1 MNKNRRKER
10 KIQKKNVDKNGEK
23 VGEKDSNKK
32 QTNFYARIGWTRQS
46 KKIYS
51 TVQYVQYK
59 K

>member
-10 KIQKKNVDKNGEK
+10 KSQKKNVDKNGEK

-32 QTNFYARIGWTRQS
+32 QTNVSARIGWTRQS

-51 TVQYVQYK
+51 TVQYVQCK